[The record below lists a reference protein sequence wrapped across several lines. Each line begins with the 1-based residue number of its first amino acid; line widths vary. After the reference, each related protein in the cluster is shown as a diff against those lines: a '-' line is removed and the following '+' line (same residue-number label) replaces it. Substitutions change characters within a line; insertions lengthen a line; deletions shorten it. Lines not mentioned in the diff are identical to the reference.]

1 MQLLTPAAGMS
12 EQATMQPTTS
22 STTNWEARIGE
33 LLTKLSTVQGDLL
46 ALLGEKRDSLAAG
59 QYEQLEAFTTRE
71 AELVARLEQC
81 HAEREQLL
89 SEARNEGLP
98 AGSVS
103 SLTQALP
110 ASERGAL
117 ETSVEQARK
126 QSRLLQHHSLTNW
139 VVVQRTLIHLSQMIE
154 IIATGGRMK
163 PTYGSS
169 AHANSSGAL
178 VDQEA

>member
-1 MQLLTPAAGMS
+1 MQPAAS
-12 EQATMQPTTS
+12 S
-22 STTNWEARIGE
+22 STDWEARIGD
-33 LLTKLSTVQGDLL
+33 LLSKLSTVQGDLL

-59 QYEQLEAFTTRE
+59 QYDRLDSFTARE

-81 HAEREQLL
+81 HADREQLL
-89 SEARNEGLP
+89 GEARREGLP
-98 AGSVS
+98 AGSVR

-110 ASERGAL
+110 AGERGAL

-178 VDQEA
+178 LNQEA